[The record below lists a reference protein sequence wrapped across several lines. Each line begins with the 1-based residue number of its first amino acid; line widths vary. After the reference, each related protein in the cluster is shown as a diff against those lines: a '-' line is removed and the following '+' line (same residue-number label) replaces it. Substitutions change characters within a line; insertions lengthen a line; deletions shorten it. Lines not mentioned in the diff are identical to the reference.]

1 MRSPFFLRTL
11 RAALRFSALAFVCL
25 MHGRVDAQSCGANCV
40 LIFAGDDNGNA
51 CFTQNR
57 SEISCPANPLTVH
70 IAFGQTVDFYQPS
83 AQQFNAHTTTSGAC
97 PPCNSADGNF
107 RTPSGAFGSG
117 LMAIN
122 TDYKV
127 SSLNATTYNYYCE
140 PHTTMMKGVLIVDP
154 DSTSVS
160 LIRTAGPDPS
170 VYGQSITFSATV
182 TNTTGPAATPPG
194 TVTFEDFG
202 SPISAALTLISGSR
216 SFVISSLSGGV
227 VHSITAVYTPSNGN
241 FSPSTSN
248 AVTQTVNAANTSTA
262 LALTSGTNPTTVGQS
277 LSFTATVS
285 NTSGTGVVPTGTA
298 TFEDNGSPL
307 GGGIIVL
314 DGSGNAGF
322 TTSSL
327 ARGTHPITAVYTPAD
342 TNFNGS
348 TSAVINEAVHD
359 FSLSI
364 SNPVQS
370 VLPNQTA
377 TFNGTLSAFGGY
389 SSTITVSCQGSPPA
403 TCTGASVPLAA
414 NAQNVPFTVTASNL
428 SVANFSFSIS
438 GSGVE
443 SLTRSVPATLS
454 VGSFSFSQPTPSP
467 VSAVQGS
474 PNDPSS
480 PITFQIS
487 SLGSFAGEVD
497 LNCPSPPSGVTCI
510 FSNGAATQ
518 ALTLSPGQVINDTL
532 VLNTS
537 SSVSVGSHPVTIQAT
552 PVAAP
557 GQFQTRSVTLNETA
571 GSGPASVT
579 VVYFGPVA
587 NQNWP
592 NGPIFQ
598 YLPTLAGIGRQ
609 YTFKMTAVDYSAYT
623 GGCAGPGGCNN
634 SPGVQ
639 LLIVFSEPVTASATV
654 SFPVNDVTDSCA
666 TQNPT
671 TILCNLNTITFASP
685 WYKEVTVNVVPAFG
699 RKVDVFG
706 MVSSAVPNPGYPS
719 CSGTY
724 ANNTCTIIHASTQTE
739 VRPMLRPALIP
750 GNNNPK

>member
-1 MRSPFFLRTL
+1 MSNQTDNYFTFDGRST
-11 RAALRFSALAFVCL
+11 
-25 MHGRVDAQSCGANCV
+25 
-40 LIFAGDDNGNA
+40 AGGN
-51 CFTQNR
+51 
-57 SEISCPANPLTVH
+57 
-70 IAFGQTVDFYQPS
+70 
-83 AQQFNAHTTTSGAC
+83 
-97 PPCNSADGNF
+97 
-107 RTPSGAFGSG
+107 
-117 LMAIN
+117 
-122 TDYKV
+122 
-127 SSLNATTYNYYCE
+127 LNAGTYNYFCA
-140 PHTTMMKGVLIVDP
+140 PHGAGMRGVLIVDP
-154 DSTSVS
+154 DGTTVS
-160 LIRTAGPDPS
+160 LSRTAGPNPS
-170 VYGQSITFSATV
+170 VFGQSVTFTATV
-182 TNTTGPAATPPG
+182 NNSVFFSSVTPTG

-202 SPISAALTLISGSR
+202 SPISAPLTLISGSR
-216 SFVISSLSGGV
+216 NFAISTLSGGS
-227 VHSITAVYTPSNGN
+227 HSITAVYAPANGN
-241 FSPSTSN
+241 FNGSTSG
-248 AVTQTVNAANTSTA
+248 ALSHTVNAANTLTA

-285 NTSGTGVVPTGTA
+285 NNSGTGVVPTGTA

-307 GGGIIVL
+307 GGGTIVL
-314 DGSGNAGF
+314 DGSGNAVF
-322 TTSSL
+322 TTSAL
-327 ARGTHPITAVYTPAD
+327 AGGTHPITAVYIPTNG
-342 TNFNGS
+342 NFNGS
-348 TSAVINEAVHD
+348 TSSVINEAVHD
-359 FSLSI
+359 FSLSV

-389 SSTITVSCQGSPPA
+389 SSTITVSCQGSPPT

-414 NAQNVPFTVTASNL
+414 NAQNVPFTVTASNP

-497 LNCPSPPSGVTCI
+497 LNCPSPPAGVTCI
-510 FSNGAATQ
+510 FSNGASTQ

-537 SSVSVGSHPVTIQAT
+537 SSVSVGSHPVTVQAT

-579 VVYFGPVA
+579 VVYFGPFA

-639 LLIVFSEPVTASATV
+639 MLIVFSEPVTASATV
-654 SFPVNDVTDSCA
+654 SFTNDGTDSCA

-671 TILCNLNTITFASP
+671 TILCNLHTITFANP
-685 WYKEVTVNVVPAFG
+685 FYKEVTVNVVPAFG
-699 RKVDVFG
+699 RKVDAFG
-706 MVSSAVPNPGYPS
+706 MIFSAVPNPGYPS